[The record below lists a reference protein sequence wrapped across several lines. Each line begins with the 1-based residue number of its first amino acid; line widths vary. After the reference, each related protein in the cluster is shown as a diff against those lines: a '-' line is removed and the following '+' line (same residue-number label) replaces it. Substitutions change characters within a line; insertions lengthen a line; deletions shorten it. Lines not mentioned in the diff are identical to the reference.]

1 MTTIRRI
8 VLLVLVSAP
17 LVSSLTGCEVA
28 TFSEDAR
35 RKGLQLYSQNNYT
48 DAAGSFQNAVKQRPT
63 DYKSY
68 YYLGQ
73 SYEKLDQLQRAIQAY
88 KAARD
93 VQFETLEGIQDRT
106 MRAQILDAL
115 ASTIARSGDKDRE
128 IEILRQRAA
137 VARNGEDLMTL
148 ARVYRNSGDP
158 DNAIAT
164 YETAVSRFPREQVY
178 AKEYGL
184 YLKQLGLSARAKQ
197 VLTHTA
203 SLKPDAEVT
212 DALKGL

>member
-1 MTTIRRI
+1 MTLMRRTI
-8 VLLVLVSAP
+8 LLGVVVAP
-17 LVSSLTGCEVA
+17 LVAGLTGCEVA

-35 RKGLQLYSQNNYT
+35 RKGLALYQQNNYT

-93 VQFETLEGIQDRT
+93 VQPETLEGIQDRG

-115 ASTIARSGDKDRE
+115 ASAVARSGDKDRE
-128 IEILRQRAA
+128 IEILKQRAA
-137 VARNGEDLMTL
+137 VARNGEDLVTL
-148 ARVYRNSGDP
+148 ARVYRYAGDP

-164 YETAVSRFPREQVY
+164 YDTAMSRFPREQVY

-184 YLKQLGLSARAKQ
+184 YLKSLGLNSRARQ

-203 SLKPDAEVT
+203 AIKPDAEVNE
-212 DALKGL
+212 ALKGL